1 MTPAPSLPAK
11 KTFVQSL
18 IKGYGLPVVCI
29 LGSIILLLISVR
41 PALTKIQAL
50 RNEQAE
56 IKKLLSVL
64 TNKIENIES
73 FAARGEALD
82 LDFALFDQAVPSESN
97 IPTLLIQ
104 LQTIAKQAGVEITVL
119 QFGGQIGA
127 AAGTGVER
135 KWFEVR
141 VKFASRSSIANF
153 RKLLQTLETAT
164 RIIDVESVRY
174 TAAVNEKTKALTLA
188 NELTLV
194 SYYTPKPEPSPET
207 PLTFSFD
214 DPTFNE
220 NSEVLEGLTPYKT
233 EIP

>member
-1 MTPAPSLPAK
+1 MTPAPALPAK

-41 PALTKIQAL
+41 PALTRIQAL

-56 IKKLLSVL
+56 IRKLLSVL
-64 TNKIENIES
+64 TNKIEKLES
-73 FAARGEALD
+73 FATRGEALD
-82 LDFALFDQAVPSESN
+82 LDFELFDQAVPSESN

-104 LQTIAKQAGVEITVL
+104 IQAVAKQAGVEISAL

-127 AAGTGVER
+127 AAGTGVEQR
-135 KWFEVR
+135 WFEVR
-141 VKFASRSSIANF
+141 VKFASQSSMTNF

-174 TAAVNEKTKALTLA
+174 TATVNEKTKALTLT

-194 SYYTPKPEPSPET
+194 SYYTSKTAPSPET
-207 PLTFSFD
+207 PIAFSFD

-220 NSEVLEGLTPYKT
+220 NSQVLEGLTPYKT